1 MKPTGL
7 PGAKK
12 FPQPTSKQEQ
22 KQKQKQKQ
30 NWLKIRETITGRQ
43 EPSAREMD

>member
-12 FPQPTSKQEQ
+12 FPQPTSEQE
-22 KQKQKQKQ
+22 QKQ
-30 NWLKIRETITGRQ
+30 NWLKIRETATGL
-43 EPSAREMD
+43 ELHFKPHTENHI

>member
-12 FPQPTSKQEQ
+12 LLQPTSE
-22 KQKQKQKQ
+22 QKQKQ
-30 NWLKIRETITGRQ
+30 NWLKIRETAAGL
-43 EPSAREMD
+43 EPHFKLHTENHI